1 MPSLLVLGAASP
13 GGSELRAVGVPV
25 VLSPA
30 AAGTWLGNVALV
42 SSRGSNPA
50 GHGRQTWIPQGTE
63 ASDQGCCWPSFLPWA
78 LPTRWPLEA
87 EPEQLRPLVPWERDR
102 QGGRSVSFPFALG
115 TVYLGG
121 VLCQKGVLKV
131 TSAGPRLSRAV
142 GCMDERLN
150 PAHRGVCGPGFGS
163 MTFMSCCW
171 SAICS
176 GHHCLLLKLFLGV
189 SRGHVQVVTRA
200 GSSWG
205 RPALLGQ
212 LLPAAGSELHDP
224 GAGPLRPLAPSASSH
239 GKHALCMHVGGGVMG
254 RKSGREPRVL
264 NTY

>member
-1 MPSLLVLGAASP
+1 MWLSSPRGAPTLLATGGRHGFPRGLRLLTKDAAGPASSP
-13 GGSELRAVGVPV
+13 GLCQHAGHWRRSPSNSALWFRGKGTGREG
-25 VLSPA
+25 VLSPSPSPSELSI
-30 AAGTWLGNVALV
+30 LG
-42 SSRGSNPA
+42 
-50 GHGRQTWIPQGTE
+50 E
-63 ASDQGCCWPSFLPWA
+63 CCP
-78 LPTRWPLEA
+78 
-87 EPEQLRPLVPWERDR
+87 
-102 QGGRSVSFPFALG
+102 
-115 TVYLGG
+115 
-121 VLCQKGVLKV
+121 QKGVLKV